1 MFFKKKNNPDHL
13 AFMSG
18 ELIGLEKVSD
28 PVFSQKM
35 MGDGYAIEPTDKIVV
50 SPVDAEVTVV
60 FPTGHA
66 YGLKTNDDIEILIHL
81 GIDTV
86 DLKGLGF
93 TPLVSVGDKVK
104 AGDQLAKMDLEI
116 VKENDKPITSMLIF
130 TSGQEIE
137 LLKEDEIVSAKEGQI
152 LRIK

>member
-1 MFFKKKNNPDHL
+1 MFFKKKINTDHL

-18 ELIGLEKVSD
+18 ELMGLEKVSD

-116 VKENDKPITSMLIF
+116 VKENNKPITSMLIF